1 MSRAVRAFL
10 PVAGD
15 PTALRRAFVGDPAR
29 WLPDARR
36 LGPGHWTM
44 TVRAGQFSRLVD
56 AHLGEPWRA
65 GGSQW
70 RSLSW
75 EPSIHEDTLERF
87 LPSLEGELGL
97 HVLDGLVTIMLDAR
111 YEAPGGP
118 VGSALDSLGLQRVAR
133 VTVERLLADIAA
145 RLTAESLLAAD
156 IVIPEDEATEDG
168 ATEDEAAEHERRT
181 GPDERASLG

>member
-1 MSRAVRAFL
+1 MTRSVRAFL

-15 PTALRRAFVGDPAR
+15 PTALRRAFVGDATR

-36 LGPGHWTM
+36 TGPDRWTI
-44 TVRAGQFSRLVD
+44 TVRAGQLTRPVD
-56 AHLGEPWRA
+56 CHLGSPWRA

-75 EPSIHEDTLERF
+75 EPTVHDEAIERF

-97 HVLDGLVTIMLDAR
+97 HVLEGVVTVMLDAR
-111 YEAPGGP
+111 YRAPGGP

-145 RLTAESLLAAD
+145 RLTSESLLTAD
-156 IVIPEDEATEDG
+156 LVIPEDE
-168 ATEDEAAEHERRT
+168 DEPSPGSEQHAPTA
-181 GPDERASLG
+181 

>member
-1 MSRAVRAFL
+1 MTRSVRAFL

-15 PTALRRAFVGDPAR
+15 PTALRLAFVGDPTR

-36 LGPGHWTM
+36 VGPDGWTM
-44 TVRAGQFSRLVD
+44 TVRAGQLSRTVEC
-56 AHLGEPWRA
+56 HLGDPWRA

-70 RSLSW
+70 RALAW
-75 EPSIHEDTLERF
+75 RPSVDDDALERF
-87 LPSLEGELGL
+87 LPSLDGELGL
-97 HVLDGLVTIMLDAR
+97 HVLDGVVTIMLDAR

-145 RLTAESLLAAD
+145 RLTAESLLTSD
-156 IVIPEDEATEDG
+156 LVVPEDEAGESEPAG
-168 ATEDEAAEHERRT
+168 SSAPPPSPA
-181 GPDERASLG
+181 GPS

>member
-1 MSRAVRAFL
+1 MTRSVRAFL
-10 PVAGD
+10 PVPGD
-15 PTALRRAFVGDPAR
+15 PTALRRAFVGDPTR

-36 LGPGHWTM
+36 TGPDRWAI
-44 TVRAGQFSRLVD
+44 TVRAGQLSRQVD
-56 AHLGEPWRA
+56 CHLGAPWRA

-75 EPSIHEDTLERF
+75 QPIAQEDALERF

-97 HVLDGLVTIMLDAR
+97 HVLEGVVTVVLDAR

-118 VGSALDSLGLQRVAR
+118 MGSALDSLGLQRVAR

-145 RLTAESLLAAD
+145 RLSAESLLTAD
-156 IVIPEDEATEDG
+156 LVIPEEEEEDKDAPTAT
-168 ATEDEAAEHERRT
+168 TEH
-181 GPDERASLG
+181 DERAPLA